1 MTARGLQVLAVSLLL
16 LGGARGLS
24 DWVYDRAANQKA
36 AQLIA
41 AANNGTSHIAPSTTK
56 PSQTAFEDYTVP
68 ALNPRYIYIPRLN
81 ITAIVRRL
89 GTTPDNEIATPDNV
103 YDAGWYQGSSRPGQP
118 GAMIVDG
125 HVSSWT
131 THGVFYGLDALRPGD
146 DIHITRGNG
155 SVVTYTV
162 VKSMTYP
169 ADKVDMATVLT
180 PVTKT
185 RPGLS
190 LITCTGDI
198 IPGTND
204 FNKRIVVFAS
214 LAS

>member
-1 MTARGLQVLAVSLLL
+1 MGHRRPHRQAQKADKIKQPQRWTLMTARGLQVLAVSLLL

-118 GAMIVDG
+118 GA
-125 HVSSWT
+125 
-131 THGVFYGLDALRPGD
+131 
-146 DIHITRGNG
+146 
-155 SVVTYTV
+155 
-162 VKSMTYP
+162 
-169 ADKVDMATVLT
+169 
-180 PVTKT
+180 
-185 RPGLS
+185 
-190 LITCTGDI
+190 
-198 IPGTND
+198 
-204 FNKRIVVFAS
+204 
-214 LAS
+214 